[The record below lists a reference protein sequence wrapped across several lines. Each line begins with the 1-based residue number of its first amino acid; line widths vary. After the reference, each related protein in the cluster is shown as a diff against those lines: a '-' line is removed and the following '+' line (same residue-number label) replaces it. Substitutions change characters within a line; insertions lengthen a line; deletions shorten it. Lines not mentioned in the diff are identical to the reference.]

1 MARKSNKIKG
11 TLGDRIS
18 GVVITVVLLIYVF
31 TTIYPFWHVL
41 MYSISDSKA
50 AMTGGLFFLP
60 RDFSLVSYKMLI
72 QTKAIFNAFFN
83 SLAKTVVGTALGITL
98 SALTAY
104 PLSREN
110 FKGKGLF
117 TSILFFT
124 MLFSGG
130 MIPLY
135 IQVKDLGLIDN
146 FGALVLPGAMSVY
159 NTFILRNYFESIPAS
174 LEESAVLDGANHLQI
189 FSKVII
195 PLSMPVLAAV
205 TMFYLVDNWNSYIDG
220 VLYINTNKLQILQVY
235 LRTLLGSAGAK
246 GALGDL
252 GNLSEA
258 SKITEDTMKMTTIA
272 VSVIPVLIVY
282 PFLQKYYTKG
292 IMIGAVKG

>member
-1 MARKSNKIKG
+1 MAKSKNKIKG

-18 GVVITVVLLIYVF
+18 GGLILTVLLLYVF
-31 TTIYPFWHVL
+31 TTIYPFWHVV
-41 MYSISDSKA
+41 MYSLSDSRA
-50 AMTGGLFFLP
+50 ALSGGLFFIP
-60 RDFSLVSYKMLI
+60 RDFTLISYQLLVK
-72 QTKAIFNAFFN
+72 TKAIFNAFFN
-83 SLAKTVVGTALGITL
+83 SIAKTLVGTALGITL

-104 PLSREN
+104 PLSRQN
-110 FKGKGLF
+110 FKGKGF
-117 TSILFFT
+117 FVGMMFFT

-135 IQVKDLGLIDN
+135 IQVKDLGLIDT

-189 FSKVII
+189 FSKVIM
-195 PLSMPVLAAV
+195 PLSMPVLAAI
-205 TMFYLVDNWNSYIDG
+205 TMFYLVDNWNAYLDG
-220 VLYINTNKLQILQVY
+220 VLYINNNKLQILQVY

-258 SKITEDTMKMTTIA
+258 SRITEDTMKMTTIA

-282 PFLQKYYTKG
+282 PSLQKYYTKG